1 MNGKQLKNSI
11 LQWAI
16 QGKLVPQDP
25 NDEPASVLLERIRE
39 EKARLVK
46 EKKIKKDKNESI
58 IYRGDDNSHYE
69 KFLASGEVKCIDE
82 EIPFEIPQ
90 SWCWVRLNELGLYR
104 KGPFGSSLTKDMFV
118 PYSESAVKVY
128 EQKNAIQ
135 KDYRLGHY
143 YISDA
148 KFNQMQSFVT
158 NPGDIIVSCAGTIG
172 ETYQLPDDAPIGI
185 INQALMRVCL
195 YDKRISEYWQLSF
208 DFILLVNSEMKG
220 AGSAIKNIPPFEVLK
235 SLLVPIPPIAEQNRI
250 LSQYRIL
257 QNKIRTFETLNS
269 NLERLNSTIFD
280 KLKKSVLQ
288 EAIQGKLVSQDPN
301 DEPASVLLQRIKAE
315 KAKLFKEG
323 KLKKKDLVDSV
334 IFKGEDNKYY
344 EKIGSE
350 VACIDDEIPFEIPT
364 SWVWARLEQLCTYIQ
379 RGKSPKYSEIKKYPV
394 VAQKCNQWSG
404 FSLDKALFLDP
415 ATIGSY
421 GEERFLQ
428 DGDLLWNST
437 GLGTLGRMAIYDSS
451 KNEYGLAVAD
461 SHVTVIRAIPFMVSS
476 EYLFKYFSSH
486 TVQSV
491 IEDKSEGSTKQK
503 ELATSTVKSYIVPLP
518 PYEEQL
524 RIVAAANNV
533 IASIMRG

>member
-58 IYRGDDNSHYE
+58 IYRGDDNSYYE
-69 KFLASGEVKCIDE
+69 KFADGTVKCIDD
-82 EIPFEIPQ
+82 EIPFEIPH
-90 SWCWVRLNELGLYR
+90 SWCWVRLIGVGKTETGTTPSKTHPEYFGDYMPFI
-104 KGPFGSSLTKDMFV
+104 GPGNIQGNKIVSYTQGISEIGVDYCRPVPQNTILQVCIGGSIGKAAITT
-118 PYSESAVKVY
+118 EWSA
-128 EQKNAIQ
+128 
-135 KDYRLGHY
+135 
-143 YISDA
+143 
-148 KFNQMQSFVT
+148 FNQQINSVEPYQSIDYKYVFYT
-158 NPGDIIVSCAGTIG
+158 LLTDYFKKAMIERSTGTATPIINRSNW
-172 ETYQLPDDAPIGI
+172 EGI
-185 INQALMRVCL
+185 IL
-195 YDKRISEYWQLSF
+195 
-208 DFILLVNSEMKG
+208 
-220 AGSAIKNIPPFEVLK
+220 
-235 SLLVPIPPIAEQNRI
+235 PIPPQLEQQRIVTRIEELMHIADKYEK
-250 LSQYRIL
+250 SQEAL
-257 QNKIRTFETLNS
+257 DKLNA
-269 NLERLNSTIFD
+269 EIFD

-288 EAIQGKLVSQDPN
+288 EAIQGRLVPQDPN
-301 DEPASVLLQRIKAE
+301 DEPASVLLERIKAE

-344 EKIGSE
+344 EKIGSQ
-350 VACIDDEIPFEIPT
+350 VTCIDDDIPFEIPT
-364 SWVWARLEQLCTYIQ
+364 SWAWVRLEQLCTYIQ
-379 RGKSPKYSEIKKYPV
+379 RGKSPKYSEIRKYPV
-394 VAQKCNQWSG
+394 VAQKCNQWTG
-404 FSLDKALFLDP
+404 FSLEKALFLDP

-461 SHVTVIRAIPFMVSS
+461 SHVTVIRAIPSMVSS

-503 ELATSTVKSYIVPLP
+503 ELATSTVKSYMVPLP

-533 IASIMRG
+533 IASITRR

>member
-16 QGKLVPQDP
+16 QGKLVLQDP

-58 IYRGDDNSHYE
+58 IFRGDDNSHYE
-69 KFLASGEVKCIDE
+69 KFADGTVKCIDD

-90 SWCWVRLNELGLYR
+90 SWEWTRIGNIFIHASGKQQSSSNKSGGTPQKFITTSNLYW
-104 KGPFGSSLTKDMFV
+104 GYFV
-118 PYSESAVKVY
+118 LDKVKVMNFT
-128 EQKNAIQ
+128 EEEIKTCSAT
-135 KDYRLGHY
+135 K
-143 YISDA
+143 
-148 KFNQMQSFVT
+148 
-158 NPGDIIVSCAGTIG
+158 GD
-172 ETYQLPDDAPIGI
+172 
-185 INQALMRVCL
+185 
-195 YDKRISEYWQLSF
+195 
-208 DFILLVNSEMKG
+208 LLVCEGG
-220 AGSAIKNIPPFEVLK
+220 AGYGRSAIWNEDYDICLQNHVHRLRPCINGICEYVYYFIYLLKESNNLASVGTAMPGLSANRLK
-235 SLLVPIPPIAEQNRI
+235 SLLLPFPSLSEQKRIVIALGELLPLIEKYSKAQN
-250 LSQYRIL
+250 
-257 QNKIRTFETLNS
+257 TLD
-269 NLERLNSTIFD
+269 ELNIAISD
-280 KLKKSVLQ
+280 KLKKSILQ
-288 EAIQGKLVSQDPN
+288 EAIQGRLVPQDPN
-301 DEPASVLLQRIKAE
+301 DEPASVLLERIKEE

-334 IFKGEDNKYY
+334 IFKGDDNKYY
-344 EKIGSE
+344 EKIGSQ
-350 VACIDDEIPFEIPT
+350 VTCIDDEIPFEIPT
-364 SWVWARLEQLCTYIQ
+364 SWAWVRLEQLCTYIQ
-379 RGKSPKYSEIKKYPV
+379 RGKSPKYSEIRKYPV
-394 VAQKCNQWSG
+394 VAQKCNQWTG
-404 FSLDKALFLDP
+404 FSLEKALFLDP

-428 DGDLLWNST
+428 DDDLLWNST

-461 SHVTVIRAIPFMVSS
+461 SHVTVIRAIPSMVSS

-503 ELATSTVKSYIVPLP
+503 ELATSTVKSYMVPLP

-524 RIVAAANNV
+524 RIVAVANNV
-533 IASIMRG
+533 IASIMRR